1 MTMTSPA
8 HRIDRIAGWL
18 LLMLF
23 ALLALRTHTTLHGH
37 LIDDAYITFRYA
49 ANFANGAGFVYNP
62 GEWIMGTTA
71 PGYGL
76 LLGMIAVFTGAE
88 TIPAIARAVNLIGV
102 LVAAG
107 SAAYIVRRIGG
118 GMIVTALV
126 AGVVL
131 LGPQLHYASLAG
143 METPLFLALL
153 GLTLAAL
160 VDRRWLLAALFAGL
174 LPLVRPSGV
183 FVVAL
188 VGLHLFF
195 VLPTWPARLR
205 RWTLLLL
212 PGALLALSLLVFYGS
227 LLPQSV
233 TAKRAG
239 IYPLELWETADSIV
253 RYVGHD
259 IIRLSGFISV
269 ANDDENRL
277 RFIAAAAL
285 TVAALVISGVWFVR
299 KNRALGLIPVITAI
313 LLVFFATSQ
322 TIIFPHYYAMF
333 EALMIVCWWAA
344 LIASGRWLLARLERL
359 RDIPRTAITGLAGVV
374 MIAAGSYVYYPVL
387 TSFDWDAVRHGERAE
402 LPPDELRMI
411 AYDDLAA
418 ELYDWLPE
426 DTTILMTE
434 IGVLGYR
441 LDHVRVLDAAGLV
454 SPEAVEYLP
463 VADEQRLSPYFGVVP
478 PEMLFD
484 YMPDMLISM
493 DIFMLAGVYEDPRLW
508 ENYTPILWIPADD
521 WLPWGS
527 QSIYIFTRHDFE
539 PGQALDEIGDSFN
552 GYTPQ
557 PAGT

>member
-1 MTMTSPA
+1 MV
-8 HRIDRIAGWL
+8 AGWL
-18 LLMLF
+18 LVILF
-23 ALLALRTHTTLHGH
+23 TLLAVRTHTTLHGY

-62 GEWIMGTTA
+62 GEWVMGTTA

-76 LLGMIAVFTGAE
+76 LLGVIAVFTGAE
-88 TIPAIARAVNLIGV
+88 AIPSIARVVNLVCV

-107 SAAYIVRRIGG
+107 SVGYIVRHTGG
-118 GMIVTALV
+118 GMIVAALA
-126 AGVVL
+126 AGIVL

-153 GLTLAAL
+153 GLALAAL
-160 VDRRWLLAALFAGL
+160 VDRRWMAAALFAGL

-195 VLPTWPARLR
+195 VLPTWSARIR
-205 RWTLLLL
+205 RWVPLVL

-227 LLPQSV
+227 MLPQSV
-233 TAKRAG
+233 IAKRAG

-253 RYVGHD
+253 RYVGND
-259 IIRLSGFISV
+259 IIGLSGFISV
-269 ANDDENRL
+269 ANADENRL
-277 RFIAAAAL
+277 RFVLAAAL
-285 TVAALVISGVWFVR
+285 TGTALVISGVWFVR
-299 KNRALGLIPVITAI
+299 KNRALWLIPVITLI

-322 TIIFPHYYAMF
+322 TIIFSHYYAMF
-333 EALMIVCWWAA
+333 EALMIACWWAA
-344 LIASGRWLLARLERL
+344 LLAMGGWLLARLKPL
-359 RDIPRTAITGLAGVV
+359 RETMPRAAITALAGVV
-374 MIAAGSYVYYPVL
+374 MAASIGYIYYPVL
-387 TSFDWDAVRHGERAE
+387 TSFDWHGVRHGQHGD

-426 DTTILMTE
+426 DTTVLMTE
-434 IGVLGYR
+434 IGVLGFR

-463 VADEQRLSPYFGVVP
+463 VPEEQRLSHYFGVVP

-493 DIFMLAGVYEDPRLW
+493 DIFMLGGVYDDPRLW
-508 ENYTPILWIPADD
+508 ENYAPILWIPANG

-527 QSIYIFTRHDFE
+527 QSIYIFTRQDFA
-539 PGQALDEIGDSFN
+539 PGQALEEIQDSLN
-552 GYTPQ
+552 GYAPQ